1 MAQLQK
7 ARSEAADTRARV
19 EDEFHTWTLPSH
31 PTPSSQNGRDIFL
44 SFFGCAEWHVGSQ
57 FPDQG
62 SIRQP
67 LH

>member
-31 PTPSSQNGRDIFL
+31 PTPSSQNGRDTFL
-44 SFFGCAEWHVGSQ
+44 SFFGYAEWHVGS
-57 FPDQG
+57 
-62 SIRQP
+62 
-67 LH
+67 